1 MRGDPRSNSIP
12 MNGRIYGSNAIL
24 YRFSFIDGQ
33 FIPGKRPD
41 VLKRNQKLTPVVS
54 QNRGRRID
62 SQYRLQRSQT
72 SAIAPSI
79 DELLD
84 HAE

>member
-1 MRGDPRSNSIP
+1 
-12 MNGRIYGSNAIL
+12 MNGRINGPNAIL
-24 YRFSFIDGQ
+24 NRSSFIDCQ
-33 FIPGKRPD
+33 FIPGERPYI
-41 VLKRNQKLTPVVS
+41 LERNEKLTPVVS

-62 SQYRLQRSQT
+62 SQYRFQRSQT
-72 SAIAPSI
+72 PAIAPGI